1 MFYVNLVGE
10 AQVRLWGLS
19 SQERLTRQ
27 IAHIGA
33 ARWIT
38 DLSDL
43 PDEAAVL
50 LIRGD
55 YVTEVRTLERL
66 LELTD
71 TVLRDPSSGNPAL
84 AIVNAPKAPQA
95 LALLRGDGEGPR
107 KGLVT
112 IEPAA
117 LGDYDER
124 LRRAAPPLLE
134 PITSDTQTRL
144 EDRLFGSAYKG
155 ITDLVTKWLW
165 PRPVKQVVHR
175 LAEWGVTPNAVTTV
189 GLVLMLLAGWLF
201 LQGQFAFGL
210 VIAWLMTFL
219 DSVDGKL
226 ARVTVQSS
234 RLGHVLDH
242 GMDLVHPPFWYVAWG
257 MSLGGFQG
265 VYGLDRVDLYW
276 VIFVGYILGRLVEGS
291 FHLLGDCE
299 IFTWRPFDAYFRLVT
314 ARRNTCLVI
323 LTPAVAVGRPEWG
336 FVGVAAWTVITSLV
350 LIARLALALIAR
362 VDSGPLRSWLAD
374 ADTAARQ
381 HPRAYQLFAATQ
393 RVQASNG

>member
-1 MFYVNLVGE
+1 MQYVNLVGE
-10 AQVRLWGLS
+10 AQVPLWGLS
-19 SQERLTRQ
+19 SQERLARQ
-27 IAHIGA
+27 VKQIGNAQWIA
-33 ARWIT
+33 
-38 DLSDL
+38 DLNEL
-43 PDEAAVL
+43 PDEAEVL

-66 LELTD
+66 LELTN
-71 TVLRDPSSGNPAL
+71 TVLRHPSSGNPAL
-84 AIVNAPKAPQA
+84 AIVSAPKAPQA
-95 LALLRGDGEGPR
+95 LALLRGEDVAPCE
-107 KGLVT
+107 GLVT

-117 LGDYDER
+117 LGDFDER
-124 LRRAAPPLLE
+124 LRRAAPPMLE
-134 PITSDTQTRL
+134 PITSDNQTRL

-175 LAEWGVTPNAVTTV
+175 LAELRVTPNAVTTV
-189 GLVLMLLAGWLF
+189 GLGLMLLAGWLF

-242 GMDLVHPPFWYVAWG
+242 GMDIVHPPFWYVAWG
-257 MSLGGFQG
+257 MALGNFQG

-276 VIFVGYILGRLVEGS
+276 VIFVGYILGRLVEGI

-299 IFTWRPFDAYFRLVT
+299 VFTWRPFDAYFRLVT
-314 ARRNTCLVI
+314 ARRNTCLLI
-323 LTPAVAVGRPEWG
+323 LTAAVAVGRPEWG
-336 FVGVAAWTVITSLV
+336 FVGVAAWTAITTLV
-350 LIARLALALIAR
+350 LVARLAQALIAR
-362 VDSGPLRSWLAD
+362 VNSGPLQSWLAD

-381 HPRAYQLFAATQ
+381 YPRAYQLFAATQ
-393 RVQASNG
+393 RAQAGNG